1 MDKKGFLLGI
11 LQKGKRYFSK
21 WRYKEGG
28 MKQRLQDGNREWIT
42 VIGCICGDGTSLLLG
57 LIYQAVS
64 GNLQDTWLQNFNP
77 EEHKCFFT
85 SSPRSWMNDNLGY
98 SWLVN
103 IFDQEMKTKARR
115 KWRLLIVDGH
125 GSHITM
131 KFIEYCDSNKILL
144 ALYPLHSTHT
154 LQPLDVAL
162 FGPLSKAYSYKI
174 EQFLHDC
181 QGLSRL
187 TK

>member
-1 MDKKGFLLGI
+1 M
-11 LQKGKRYFSK
+11 
-21 WRYKEGG
+21 
-28 MKQRLQDGNREWIT
+28 QDGNREWII
-42 VIGCICGDGTSLLLG
+42 VIGCICGNGSSLSPG

-64 GNLQDTWLQNFNP
+64 GNLQDTWLQDFDP
-77 EEHKCFFT
+77 EKYKCFFT
-85 SSPRSWMNDNLGY
+85 LSPRGWTNNNLGY

-103 IFDQEMKTKARR
+103 IFDQEMKTKARW

-144 ALYPLHSTHT
+144 VLYLLYSTYT

-162 FGPLSKAYSYKI
+162 FGPLSKAYSDEIK
-174 EQFLHDC
+174 QFLHDC
-181 QGLSRL
+181 
-187 TK
+187 

>member
-1 MDKKGFLLGI
+1 
-11 LQKGKRYFSK
+11 
-21 WRYKEGG
+21 
-28 MKQRLQDGNREWIT
+28 
-42 VIGCICGDGTSLLLG
+42 
-57 LIYQAVS
+57 
-64 GNLQDTWLQNFNP
+64 
-77 EEHKCFFT
+77 
-85 SSPRSWMNDNLGY
+85 MNDNLGY

-144 ALYPLHSTHT
+144 ALYPPHSTHT

-162 FGPLSKAYSYKI
+162 FGLLLKAYSDEI